1 VTRMSIE
8 QKHNVMKNV
17 DQEKAT
23 LVEPKI
29 PPMQEEDKTQSSSS
43 TCSEDEQTSDSET
56 GKAGFHLLVCP
67 FYLN

>member
-1 VTRMSIE
+1 MSIE

-29 PPMQEEDKTQSSSS
+29 PPMQEEEKAQSSSS

-56 GKAGFHLLVCP
+56 G
-67 FYLN
+67 